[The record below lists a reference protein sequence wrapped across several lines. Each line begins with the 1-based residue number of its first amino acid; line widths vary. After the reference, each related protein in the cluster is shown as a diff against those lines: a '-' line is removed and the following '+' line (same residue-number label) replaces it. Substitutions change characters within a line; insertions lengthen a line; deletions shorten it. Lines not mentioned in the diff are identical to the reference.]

1 MDNQLELIDLE
12 GLEQKASL
20 EMNKGEY
27 TLERLAAQRPETL
40 QYIVY
45 LRAQGIPVR
54 RVQKL
59 CKVSPHTVLAVDKFY
74 QDAINEQRKEVA
86 SQWQYIARLTTD
98 EIIGRFV
105 DEEQIDKVPIK
116 ELAMLAGIATDKS
129 ELMAGKPTARLE
141 RVEPVADSD
150 AFKLLEAQVVDAEFT
165 DI

>member
-1 MDNQLELIDLE
+1 M
-12 GLEQKASL
+12 
-20 EMNKGEY
+20 
-27 TLERLAAQRPETL
+27 
-40 QYIVY
+40 
-45 LRAQGIPVR
+45 
-54 RVQKL
+54 
-59 CKVSPHTVLAVDKFY
+59 
-74 QDAINEQRKEVA
+74 A